1 LKGGIQ
7 RTFTQKI
14 VIEML
19 HLSGEAKDE
28 LQKIDKIDF
37 DIFRLRD
44 KTENNELVTILTYLI
59 THKGILG

>member
-1 LKGGIQ
+1 
-7 RTFTQKI
+7 
-14 VIEML
+14 ML